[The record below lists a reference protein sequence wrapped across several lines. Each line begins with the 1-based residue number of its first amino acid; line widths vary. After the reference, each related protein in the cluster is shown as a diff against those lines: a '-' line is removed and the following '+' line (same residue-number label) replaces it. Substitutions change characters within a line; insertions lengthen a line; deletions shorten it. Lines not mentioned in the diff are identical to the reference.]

1 MLSKTTKNR
10 FSYKLDK
17 LFWWLV
23 ALMPFIGYFGV
34 VAFNGLTLAPGEAA
48 VPSLPNFMYQY
59 VFSGASFEGNPVWY
73 ILSNLFGSNGVFPI
87 FTNQSSLLVFN
98 WFIVVEIIHVC
109 FDIIVFIPRLAHKWI
124 SKAVQDD

>member
-17 LFWWLV
+17 VFWWIV
-23 ALMPFIGYFGV
+23 ALLPIFCYVLYIGFGDVKTATGSFYTLPDFFI
-34 VAFNGLTLAPGEAA
+34 T
-48 VPSLPNFMYQY
+48 
-59 VFSGASFEGNPVWY
+59 Y
-73 ILSNLFGSNGVFPI
+73 ILNGYGFSDNVIWTTLYKIFGSSGVFPI
-87 FTNQSSLLVFN
+87 FTSEVPLYILN
-98 WFIVVEIIHVC
+98 WFIWVELFHVF